1 MSPSH
6 KIVNFAEKNLTRL
19 PFVEVDN
26 FLDERRK
33 ERRRID
39 LVLKILKQTCLL
51 KSVICHSLKWRRGVF
66 PPDTF
71 PKTNL
76 KISLPKLG
84 LKNKN
89 L

>member
-39 LVLKILKQTCLL
+39 LVLKILKQTLVSWKKIILL
-51 KSVICHSLKWRRGVF
+51 SFVEMAPRRF
-66 PPDTF
+66 SDRH
-71 PKTNL
+71 
-76 KISLPKLG
+76 ISENKLEII
-84 LKNKN
+84 LA
-89 L
+89 